1 MFSFKQ
7 QSKDKG
13 KAAAAGG
20 AAGGGTPAPRLR
32 AGQLRAQKG
41 TLRWN
46 RSGGDNTGGIVVTLH
61 PRFSF
66 LFDAARSRGTQ
77 ALTFLVS
84 GLPSLYSDGEALLSC
99 VLVSRCSPLRPSRL
113 VGLAD
118 ITDIDMPPSMALS
131 FPNGASDMMHLGLS
145 LSPPEGPYHPG
156 TFYFSITIPDGYP
169 HSPPKVHCDTKVFH
183 PNIDLEGHV
192 CLNILRQDWKP
203 VLTLSAVLYG
213 LQLLFL
219 EPNADDPLNS
229 EAAEALKAGGA
240 AWERLVAKTL
250 RGGYVGGTRFDK
262 VV

>member
-13 KAAAAGG
+13 KAVAAGAAAGG
-20 AAGGGTPAPRLR
+20 AAPAPRLR
-32 AGQLRAQKG
+32 AGQLRAQK
-41 TLRWN
+41 
-46 RSGGDNTGGIVVTLH
+46 
-61 PRFSF
+61 
-66 LFDAARSRGTQ
+66 
-77 ALTFLVS
+77 
-84 GLPSLYSDGEALLSC
+84 
-99 VLVSRCSPLRPSRL
+99 
-113 VGLAD
+113 D

-156 TFYFSITIPDGYP
+156 TFHFSISIPDGYP

-229 EAAEALKAGGA
+229 EAADALKAGGV

>member
-1 MFSFKQ
+1 MTSRPFFFLPDS
-7 QSKDKG
+7 
-13 KAAAAGG
+13 AH
-20 AAGGGTPAPRLR
+20 
-32 AGQLRAQKG
+32 
-41 TLRWN
+41 
-46 RSGGDNTGGIVVTLH
+46 SGGMQHTHLPFRWIIIIDVG
-61 PRFSF
+61 R
-66 LFDAARSRGTQ
+66 R
-77 ALTFLVS
+77 ALSTCL
-84 GLPSLYSDGEALLSC
+84 LLSQRTAPHPPQ
-99 VLVSRCSPLRPSRL
+99 LVEH
-113 VGLAD
+113 AD
-118 ITDIDMPPSMALS
+118 ITDIDMPPSMTLS

-156 TFYFSITIPDGYP
+156 TFHFSISIPDGYP

-229 EAAEALKAGGA
+229 EAADALKAGGV